1 MIAQLPEELV
11 ATIADSPAAER
22 ARLGDLLPKVY
33 HELRDLARTMLNQER
48 QDHTLQATAL
58 VHEAY
63 LRLVR
68 ARSPAVRSRA
78 DFMRLAATV
87 MRHILMDHARRRNRI
102 KRGGN
107 SARVPLH
114 DTLAM
119 FEEHAVDLV
128 ALDDALRGLAKM
140 NPRQCHIVEMR
151 FFAGLTIVEIAE
163 ILGVSSRSVDDLWR
177 HARAWLLRELTAE

>member
-1 MIAQLPEELV
+1 
-11 ATIADSPAAER
+11 
-22 ARLGDLLPKVY
+22 
-33 HELRDLARTMLNQER
+33 
-48 QDHTLQATAL
+48 
-58 VHEAY
+58 
-63 LRLVR
+63 
-68 ARSPAVRSRA
+68 
-78 DFMRLAATV
+78 MRLAATV